1 MQIGFGTS
9 RVEDKY
15 YVSDDVLDRFR
26 SEILRYVAQDSF
38 SERAGGGYPVSSV
51 YFDTRELTAYHDKLA
66 GVRDRRKLR
75 VRGYNASEPC
85 APVFLEIKRKSDM
98 WISKSRAKV
107 ARTDLDALLRTG
119 DVNGVLSDNPDD
131 QKAAQSFLYYLRRDC
146 MYPMVLIQY
155 EREAFFA
162 SAGSP
167 FRMTIDRHVRAASS
181 RDSGDPFQS
190 VNTAE
195 VFPGRSVL
203 EAKYPARMPGW
214 FAAIIDRYEL
224 EREAISKYVLG
235 AEAAGL
241 VKTEPSAAPS
251 IRQTLSG
258 ERGNTR

>member
-9 RVEDKY
+9 RVEDKFFIPDKT
-15 YVSDDVLDRFR
+15 VDRFR
-26 SEILRYVAQDSF
+26 DEVLRYVERDSF
-38 SERAGGGYPVSSV
+38 SKRANGGYMVNSV

-66 GVRDRRKLR
+66 GVRNRRKLR
-75 VRGYNASEPC
+75 VRGYDASEVD

-98 WISKSRAKV
+98 RITKSRAKI
-107 ARTDLDALLRTG
+107 ARTDLDNLLQTG
-119 DVNGVLSDNPDD
+119 DVNGILTGKPDD
-131 QKAAQSFLYYLRRDC
+131 QKAARSFLYYLRRDC
-146 MYPMVLIQY
+146 MYPMVLIKY

-167 FRMTIDRHVRAASS
+167 FRMTIDRHVRAAVS

-190 VNTAE
+190 ANTAE
-195 VFPGRSVL
+195 VFPGRSVI

-214 FAAIIDRYEL
+214 FATIIDRYEL

-241 VKTEPSAAPS
+241 VKTEPSAARS
-251 IRQTLSG
+251 IHQTLSTG
-258 ERGNTR
+258 RGNT